1 MPPGSRLLF
10 FARRW
15 FDDATVSRVFE
26 PLLADLQR
34 EWIDAPPFRRAR
46 ISVRGS
52 LAFARSV
59 MACVPEVLLA
69 APPPGM
75 TRRVLTR
82 IIIFTSVAAI
92 FVSVPIVW
100 NVRDMSR
107 PDTLWLL
114 VLCLLPSS
122 AALAFPFA
130 MPWVI
135 DAIRRRTDPSHVE
148 RSAALQVGLI
158 AVVFSTLLLGWGVPL
173 ANQAFREVA
182 APEHA
187 RPPARGVREL
197 TIAELMA
204 DPARTTSDA
213 TFTRF
218 GGPGAIR
225 RELNN
230 RATLAIL
237 PAVLLW
243 WRWGARER
251 RRQRWYWPLP
261 TPVATTTALV
271 VFFTLYFASIV
282 IEPNLNLNPGTGLWF
297 PIAALLLW
305 GTAERH
311 WSRRAARLHLDRTVM

>member
-1 MPPGSRLLF
+1 MPPGSRLLG

-15 FDDATVSRVFE
+15 FDAGTVSRVFE

-34 EWIDAPPFRRAR
+34 EWIDAPPFCRAR

-59 MACVPEVLLA
+59 MACAPDVLLA

-92 FVSVPIVW
+92 LVSVPIVW
-100 NVRDMSR
+100 SMRDLSA
-107 PDTLWLL
+107 PDTWWLL
-114 VLCLLPSS
+114 VLCLLPSG

-135 DAIRRRTDPSHVE
+135 DAIRRRTDPNHVE
-148 RSAALQVGLI
+148 RSAALRIGAI
-158 AVVFSTLLLGWGVPL
+158 AVLFSALLLGWGVPM
-173 ANQAFREVA
+173 ANQVFREIA

-197 TIAELMA
+197 TIAELIA

-213 TFTRF
+213 PFTRF
-218 GGPGAIR
+218 GSRGAIR

-237 PAVLLW
+237 PAVLIW
-243 WRWGARER
+243 WRWGAHER
-251 RRQRWYWPLP
+251 RRQRWYSPLP
-261 TPVATTTALV
+261 TPVATATAIA
-271 VFFTLYFASIV
+271 VFFALYFSSV
-282 IEPNLNLNPGTGLWF
+282 VVEPTLNLNPGTGLWL
-297 PIAALLLW
+297 PVAALLLW

-311 WSRRAARLHLDRTVM
+311 WARRAA

>member
-1 MPPGSRLLF
+1 MPPGSRLLG

-15 FDDATVSRVFE
+15 FDAGTVSRVFE

-46 ISVRGS
+46 ISVRGA

-59 MACVPEVLLA
+59 IACAPDVLLA
-69 APPPGM
+69 APPPGI

-82 IIIFTSVAAI
+82 IIIFTSGAAI

-100 NVRDMSR
+100 NLRDLSA

-135 DAIRRRTDPSHVE
+135 DAIRRHANPNHVE

-158 AVVFSTLLLGWGVPL
+158 AVLFSTLLIGWGMP
-173 ANQAFREVA
+173 AGNQVFREIA

-197 TIAELMA
+197 TIAELIV
-204 DPARTTSDA
+204 DPALA
-213 TFTRF
+213 TADEPFTRF
-218 GGPGAIR
+218 GRRSAIR

-230 RATLAIL
+230 RAILAIL

-243 WRWGARER
+243 LRWGARGRQR
-251 RRQRWYWPLP
+251 RRWHSPLP
-261 TPVATTTALV
+261 TPVATATAIA
-271 VFFTLYFASIV
+271 VFFTLYSAGGAAERS
-282 IEPNLNLNPGTGLWF
+282 LNLDPGTGLWL

-311 WSRRAARLHLDRTVM
+311 WSRQAA

>member
-1 MPPGSRLLF
+1 MMPPGSRLLG

-15 FDDATVSRVFE
+15 FDAGTVSRVFE

-59 MACVPEVLLA
+59 MACAPEVLLG

-82 IIIFTSVAAI
+82 IIIFTSVAATL
-92 FVSVPIVW
+92 VSVPIVW
-100 NVRDMSR
+100 SMGEMSP
-107 PDTLWLL
+107 PDRLWLL

-130 MPWVI
+130 MPWVL
-135 DAIRRRTDPSHVE
+135 DAIRRRTDPNHVE
-148 RSAALQVGLI
+148 RSAALRIGAI
-158 AVVFSTLLLGWGVPL
+158 AVLFSALLLGWGVPM
-173 ANQAFREVA
+173 ANQVFRETA

-197 TIAELMA
+197 TIAELIV
-204 DPARTTSDA
+204 DPALA
-213 TFTRF
+213 TADEPFTRF
-218 GGPGAIR
+218 GRRSAIR

-230 RATLAIL
+230 RAILAIL

-243 WRWGARER
+243 VRWSARGRPR
-251 RRQRWYWPLP
+251 RRWHSPLP
-261 TPVATTTALV
+261 TAVATAIAFV
-271 VFFTLYFASIV
+271 GFFTLYPASV
-282 IEPNLNLNPGTGLWF
+282 VVERNLDLNPGTGLWL

-311 WSRRAARLHLDRTVM
+311 WSRRAA